1 MENKFKRIIE
11 NLEELLVLDDEIFSN
26 ELILDEHS
34 QCSLLGTV
42 TFSGVY
48 FKAVDLADSTFVNCR
63 FKNCRFKG
71 VMLQKCNF
79 WSSTFENCQIEKSSL
94 TKASFHKGNF
104 ENCTFI
110 DSKLSFTYFS
120 EFDFIET
127 KFNDSNLNS
136 IGAESIKIYKLN
148 QCSEIQE
155 SYNLRNFLENIN
167 SDG

>member
-1 MENKFKRIIE
+1 MENKFKRII
-11 NLEELLVLDDEIFSN
+11 EELLVLDDEIFSN
-26 ELILDEHS
+26 ELILDEHL

-71 VMLQKCNF
+71 VMLQKCDF
-79 WSSTFENCQIEKSSL
+79 WNST
-94 TKASFHKGNF
+94 F

-110 DSKLSFTYFS
+110 DSKLSFSYFS
-120 EFDFIET
+120 EFEFIET